1 MTDKKLTG
9 LELIR
14 QEMSMQHADALA
26 SLDANNVI
34 MRRIAEALET
44 KKRLVLLGMGGS
56 HFANRSAE
64 VEYKKLGLDA
74 TALLIS
80 EVLYYPLPDCARV
93 SLIASQSGESGE
105 ILHYLKK
112 PKGQEER
119 FGLTL
124 NAESTLAKSVPSLVG
139 VGGPELGFAA
149 TRSMMISLALH
160 AVILE
165 SLGASQE
172 NVRAVLKH
180 PPLPDVS
187 KAIETLSNLE
197 TSNLETIA
205 FVGRGTLQ
213 GIAEMGALAMTELGR
228 ITAIAYE
235 GGAFRHGPLESL
247 GPNLGVVFFRAH
259 GETAQHTK
267 ELAEICLRTGMNPVV
282 FDTSGEADIPNAVTI
297 RLPTLEGLAAAMSI
311 LQPLQTLVLALAS
324 QRVKNV
330 GEPVRSSK
338 VTREG

>member
-1 MTDKKLTG
+1 MIPKQTG

-14 QEMSMQHADALA
+14 QEMSMQHADALV
-26 SLDANNVI
+26 SLEQNKVVI
-34 MRRIAEALET
+34 GQVVSKLRDT
-44 KKRLVLLGMGGS
+44 KRLVLLGMGGS
-56 HFANRSAE
+56 HFANHSAE
-64 VEYKKLGLDA
+64 AEYKKLGLDA

-80 EVLYYPLPDCARV
+80 EVLYYPLPDVNRV

-112 PKGQEER
+112 DAGQENR

-124 NAESTLAKSVPSLVG
+124 NAESTLAKTIPSLIG

-160 AVILE
+160 ASLLE
-165 SLGASQE
+165 ALGVNQDS
-172 NVRAVLKH
+172 VRIVLKN
-180 PPLPDVS
+180 PQQPDVS
-187 KAIETLSNLE
+187 KAVEILE
-197 TSNLETIA
+197 GMETIA

-247 GPNLGVVFFRAH
+247 RPKLGVVFFRVADA
-259 GETAQHTK
+259 TAQHTK
-267 ELAEICLRTGMNPVV
+267 ELAEICLDAGMKPIV
-282 FDTSGEADIPNAVTI
+282 FDTSSEADIPNCVTI
-297 RLPTLEGLAAAMSI
+297 RLPHLQGLAAAMAV
-311 LQPLQTLVLALAS
+311 LQSLQTMVLALAS
-324 QRVKNV
+324 KRVKKV

-338 VTREG
+338 ITREG